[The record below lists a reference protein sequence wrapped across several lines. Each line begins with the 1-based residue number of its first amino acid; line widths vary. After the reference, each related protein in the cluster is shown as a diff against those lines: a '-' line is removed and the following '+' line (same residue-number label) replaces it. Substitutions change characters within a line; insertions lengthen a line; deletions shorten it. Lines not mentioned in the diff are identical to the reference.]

1 MDNNNR
7 HLIAR
12 ATPAKLKHIFVLV
25 LTLFCVNFAL
35 TQTANACCVC
45 CLWNTHITETLDTY
59 TTIED
64 VASDGF
70 EALVDYL
77 YADGDNTLWKG
88 MILPQLRIMA
98 MEFTTATMAFN
109 APFGPMFDAQN
120 LQDATL
126 RMGTLSA
133 ETARNQ
139 TPAVSMC
146 QFASLS
152 KSLATTQTV
161 QKETMRAISLQN
173 LKRTT
178 LNKDLQSSK
187 SSNDDAKARLAQ
199 FKAKYCIGVT
209 DASEFGGLLGA
220 ICTAPA
226 PTTSA
231 APPLNSRKR
240 NKDINFAQ
248 TLGLQKTIATELY
261 PGPYGPLE
269 SLSQLE
275 DIMALSKNLYG
286 STNMNASTKENLT
299 PKTTETAHFNLIK
312 RRALQAK
319 RNVAQH
325 SFANYVGLKAATDRA
340 DGSELSI
347 KPHIENLLG
356 AMGVDNSPN
365 NQYTDYFAK
374 AANGL
379 TESSPSYWTQME
391 VLTKTLYQDPRF
403 YANLYDNP
411 ANVKRQQ
418 AAMRAIELMQERDIH
433 ETALRTETLLSL
445 WLDSELESHGQ
456 NITQDWANMKAA
468 KE

>member
-1 MDNNNR
+1 
-7 HLIAR
+7 
-12 ATPAKLKHIFVLV
+12 
-25 LTLFCVNFAL
+25 
-35 TQTANACCVC
+35 
-45 CLWNTHITETLDTY
+45 
-59 TTIED
+59 
-64 VASDGF
+64 
-70 EALVDYL
+70 
-77 YADGDNTLWKG
+77 
-88 MILPQLRIMA
+88 
-98 MEFTTATMAFN
+98 
-109 APFGPMFDAQN
+109 
-120 LQDATL
+120 
-126 RMGTLSA
+126 
-133 ETARNQ
+133 
-139 TPAVSMC
+139 
-146 QFASLS
+146 
-152 KSLATTQTV
+152 
-161 QKETMRAISLQN
+161 
-173 LKRTT
+173 
-178 LNKDLQSSK
+178 
-187 SSNDDAKARLAQ
+187 
-199 FKAKYCIGVT
+199 
-209 DASEFGGLLGA
+209 
-220 ICTAPA
+220 
-226 PTTSA
+226 
-231 APPLNSRKR
+231 
-240 NKDINFAQ
+240 
-248 TLGLQKTIATELY
+248 
-261 PGPYGPLE
+261 
-269 SLSQLE
+269 
-275 DIMALSKNLYG
+275 MALSKNLYG

-340 DGSELSI
+340 NGSELSI